1 MIRLR
6 RCRNYVMVVCALLLL
21 VSGASALDAV
31 AGDDQHVS
39 EGTLVTLDGSK
50 STGTNLMYKWTEGGI
65 VLSDQVSFDYEFSPG
80 THEITLTVSD
90 GNNTD
95 TDTVIVRVNRPPVAD
110 AGGDRVVPPNT
121 YIKLDASGSTDPDG
135 DSLSYRWKEN
145 GEVLS
150 TERSFSK
157 IFDIG
162 KHEITL
168 TVTDNFGDDDTDTV
182 EVVVNVCNI
191 TDTDG
196 DGVPDVWDV
205 DNSTPPGYW
214 VNSHGVGRMWGD
226 MNGDGKL
233 TSVDALMILQAA
245 ARGIEIG

>member
-110 AGGDRVVPPNT
+110 AGGDRVVSPNT

-135 DSLSYRWKEN
+135 DSLSYLWEEA
-145 GEVLS
+145 GTELS
-150 TERSFSK
+150 TERSLSK

-162 KHEITL
+162 KHEI
-168 TVTDNFGDDDTDTV
+168 
-182 EVVVNVCNI
+182 
-191 TDTDG
+191 
-196 DGVPDVWDV
+196 
-205 DNSTPPGYW
+205 
-214 VNSHGVGRMWGD
+214 
-226 MNGDGKL
+226 
-233 TSVDALMILQAA
+233 
-245 ARGIEIG
+245 